1 MINTA
6 VFAKEDVLLLRC
18 CCVNTDQ
25 STREE
30 IDKIIAD
37 NLNWEYVFSM
47 ACLHNIATLLYKHLS
62 CAQDPL
68 TIPQHYLKQ
77 LKKAYYRTAYLNLV
91 LSNEFRTI
99 CEAFASANIELMPL
113 KGISFL
119 NNLYPDF
126 AMRHLSDIDIL
137 TKKEC
142 LEKAKKILENSGYVS
157 IPTTFHSRD
166 RHFHAIH
173 CKEIKSFKIVTE
185 LHWDID
191 FNDSPYSIR
200 IDDFWDRAA
209 VFNVQGYTYY
219 NLSVED
225 TIILNCF
232 HLLRDQQEH
241 AHIISLKNLCDISEL
256 IKKYGEKIRWEAI
269 VDRAKQYKI
278 IRPVLL
284 ALTLADR
291 LLSAP
296 VPAIIKEKLHEEHFD
311 ENMVTVLIQNKIF
324 NKERDVLF
332 LPSGLQSE
340 ANGKTTIGLKPL
352 NMVRTMYLY
361 VRANYE
367 RNPSIML
374 CLKYTLKGFY
384 RSLINYMR
392 IIKQTGINF
401 KKSDAVFTELIS
413 RKEEIKAVDNWLRS

>member
-1 MINTA
+1 
-6 VFAKEDVLLLRC
+6 
-18 CCVNTDQ
+18 
-25 STREE
+25 
-30 IDKIIAD
+30 
-37 NLNWEYVFSM
+37 M
-47 ACLHNIATLLYKHLS
+47 AYLHNMATLLYKHLS
-62 CAQDPL
+62 SSQNSL
-68 TIPQHYLKQ
+68 LIPQHFF
-77 LKKAYYRTAYLNLV
+77 KKLNKTYYSTAYLNLV
-91 LSNEFRTI
+91 LLNEFRSI
-99 CEAFASANIELMPL
+99 CEAFASARIELIPL

-119 NNLYPDF
+119 NNLYPDL

-137 TKKEC
+137 TKGEC

-173 CKEIKSFKIVTE
+173 CKELKSIKIVTE

-200 IDDFWDRAA
+200 INDFWNRAK
-209 VFNVQGYTYY
+209 VINSQGFTYF

-256 IKKYGEKIRWEAI
+256 IKKYGEQIRWEDI
-269 VDRAKQYKI
+269 FDRAKQYKI

-284 ALTLADR
+284 AVALANQ

-296 VPAIIKEKLHEEHFD
+296 VPDSINERLNKEHFE
-311 ENMVTVLIQNKIF
+311 ENMFDVLIRGKIF
-324 NKERDVLF
+324 NKEKDAVF
-332 LPSGLQSE
+332 LPSGLQTV
-340 ANGKTTIGLKPL
+340 AKGKTTIGLKPF
-352 NMVRTMYLY
+352 NMLRTMYLY
-361 VRANYE
+361 VRVNYE
-367 RNPSIML
+367 RNPSIIL

-384 RSLINYMR
+384 RSLINYMC
-392 IIKQTGINF
+392 IIKKIGINF
-401 KKSDAVFTELIS
+401 KKSDAVFTELVR